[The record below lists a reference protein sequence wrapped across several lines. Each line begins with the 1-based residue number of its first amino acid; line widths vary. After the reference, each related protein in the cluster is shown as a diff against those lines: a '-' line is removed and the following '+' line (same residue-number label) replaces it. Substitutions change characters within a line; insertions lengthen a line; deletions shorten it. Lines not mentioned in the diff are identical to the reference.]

1 MFFEF
6 GLTMTIRIGQIV
18 GTGLRIGAGALMIL
32 LRSKKRV
39 KREKKE
45 EEQALNKWLAEHP
58 EDAARY
64 QAELE
69 AQKAAEQEA
78 LRKQQEQEALQKQ
91 QEQPADTSEKPK
103 QTELPE
109 NTDASKTTETGEVPS
124 LPEPE
129 GDTAGDTAAGEAEKP

>member
-1 MFFEF
+1 
-6 GLTMTIRIGQIV
+6 
-18 GTGLRIGAGALMIL
+18 MIL

-78 LRKQQEQEALQKQ
+78 LRKQQEQEALKKL
-91 QEQPADTSEKPK
+91 QEQPADTSEEPK
-103 QTELPE
+103 LPE
-109 NTDASKTTETGEVPS
+109 NTDVSKTTETGEVPS